1 MIDGRD
7 VPTDYYQ
14 VLGVPR
20 DAAPDDIKR
29 AYRRLARQY
38 HPDVSGNSEDQERF
52 KEVSNAYEVLS
63 DPRKREMYDLG
74 GDPLR
79 SSGAGAGGMGPEGFT
94 FTDIFDAFFGQ
105 QTAARGP
112 RSRTRRGQDALL
124 RVEVDLAAALFGT
137 TEEVQVDTAVA
148 CPRCHGGGTADG
160 AQLQTCDV
168 CRGRG
173 EISHVQR
180 SFLGQVMTTRPCP
193 QCRGYGTVNP
203 RPCPECAGD
212 GRVRTRRTLS
222 IQVPPGVD
230 SGTRLQLVGQG
241 EVGPGGGPAGDLYVE
256 VLVQPHP
263 VFSREGD
270 DLQCTLTLPMS
281 AAALGTTVELETLD
295 GPRVVEVPAGTQFG
309 ERIVLRGLGAPR
321 LRSTGRGDLVIF
333 VEVQTPTS
341 LDQRQRD
348 LLTELAGLRGEE
360 RVAGPSAPESDGG
373 FFSRLRGKF
382 T

>member
-1 MIDGRD
+1 
-7 VPTDYYQ
+7 VPTDYYA
-14 VLGVPR
+14 VLGVAK
-20 DAAPDDIKR
+20 DASADEIKR

-38 HPDVSGNSEDQERF
+38 HPDVSGDTADQERF

-79 SSGAGAGGMGPEGFT
+79 GSGGGPGGMPGDGFT

-105 QTAARGP
+105 ATTSRGP

-124 RVEVDLAAALFGT
+124 RMQIDLASALFGT
-137 TEEVQVDTAVA
+137 TEELQVDTAVA
-148 CPRCHGGGTADG
+148 CPTCGGGGTADG
-160 AQLQTCDV
+160 AEFVTCDV

-193 QCRGYGTVNP
+193 QCRGFGTVNP

-212 GRVRTRRTLS
+212 GRVRTRRTLNV
-222 IQVPPGVD
+222 QVPPGVD

-241 EVGPGGGPAGDLYVE
+241 EVGPGGGPPGDLYVE
-256 VLVQPHP
+256 VLVTPHP

-270 DLQCTLTLPMS
+270 DLLCTLPVPMS

-295 GPRVVEVPAGTQFG
+295 GVRTVEVPPGTQFG

-321 LRSTGRGDLVIF
+321 LRSSARGDLVVF
-333 VEVQTPTS
+333 VEVRTPTG
-341 LDQRQRD
+341 LDERQRV

-360 RVAGPSAPESDGG
+360 QVSGPTAPLAEGG
-373 FFSRLRGKF
+373 FFARLREKF
-382 T
+382 S

>member
-1 MIDGRD
+1 

-20 DAAPDDIKR
+20 DASADDIKR

-38 HPDVSGNSEDQERF
+38 HPDVSGNHEDQERF

-79 SSGAGAGGMGPEGFT
+79 GGGDGPGGMGDGFT

-105 QTAARGP
+105 TSSRGP

-124 RVEVDLAAALFGT
+124 RIEIDLADALFGSN
-137 TEEVQVDTAVA
+137 EEIQVDTAVA
-148 CPRCHGGGTADG
+148 CQTCGGSGTADG
-160 AQLQTCDV
+160 AEFVTCDV

-193 QCRGYGTVNP
+193 QCRGFGTVNP
-203 RPCPECAGD
+203 KPCPECAGD
-212 GRVRTRRTLS
+212 GRVRTRRSLT
-222 IQVPPGVD
+222 IEVPAGVD
-230 SGTRLQLVGQG
+230 TGTRLQLAGQG
-241 EVGPGGGPAGDLYVE
+241 EVGPGGGPPGDLYVE
-256 VLVQPHP
+256 VTVAPHP

-270 DLQCTLTLPMS
+270 HLACTLQVPMS
-281 AAALGTTVELETLD
+281 AAALGTTVDLETLD
-295 GPRVVEVPAGTQFG
+295 GQRTIEVPAGTQFG

-321 LRSTGRGDLVIF
+321 LRGSGRGDLNVF
-333 VEVQTPTS
+333 VEVRTPTG
-341 LDQRQRD
+341 LDDRQRD
-348 LLTELAGLRGEE
+348 LLAELATLRREE
-360 RVAGPSAPESDGG
+360 KVDGPTAEQPAGG
-373 FFSRLRGKF
+373 FFSRLREKF
-382 T
+382 S

>member
-1 MIDGRD
+1 

-20 DAAPDDIKR
+20 DASADDIKR

-38 HPDVSGNSEDQERF
+38 HPDVTGDAADSERF
-52 KEVSNAYEVLS
+52 KDVTNAYEVLS

-79 SSGAGAGGMGPEGFT
+79 QSGGQGGGMPGDGFT

-105 QTAARGP
+105 TSSRGP

-124 RVEVDLAAALFGT
+124 RVEVDLASAMFGT
-137 TEEVQVDTAVA
+137 EHEVQVDTAVT
-148 CPRCHGGGTADG
+148 CPTCGGHGTSDG
-160 AQLQTCDV
+160 SEFVTCDV

-193 QCRGYGTVNP
+193 QCRGFGTVNP
-203 RPCPECAGD
+203 RPCHECAGD
-212 GRVRTRRTLS
+212 GRVRTRRSLS
-222 IQVPPGVD
+222 IRVPPGVD
-230 SGTRLQLVGQG
+230 SGTRLQLTGEG
-241 EVGPGGGPAGDLYVE
+241 EVGPGGGPPGDLYVE
-256 VLVQPHP
+256 VVVTPHP

-270 DLQCTLTLPMS
+270 NLLCTLTVPMT

-295 GPRVVEVPAGTQFG
+295 GPRVVEVPPGTQFG

-321 LRSTGRGDLVIF
+321 LRSGGRGDLVVF
-333 VEVQTPTS
+333 VEVRTPTG
-341 LDQRQRD
+341 LDEQQRA
-348 LLTELAGLRGEE
+348 LLAELAQARHEE
-360 RVAGPSAPESDGG
+360 RVVAPTAGQPEGG
-373 FFSRLRGKF
+373 FFARLREKF
-382 T
+382 Q

>member
-1 MIDGRD
+1 M
-7 VPTDYYQ
+7 PTDYYE
-14 VLGVPR
+14 VLGVAR
-20 DAAPDDIKR
+20 DASADDIKR

-38 HPDVSGNSEDQERF
+38 HPDVNGNSDDQETF
-52 KEVSNAYEVLS
+52 KAVSNAYEVLS

-79 SSGAGAGGMGPEGFT
+79 SSSGAGPGGAAGDFT

-105 QTAARGP
+105 TSSRGP

-124 RVEVDLAAALFGT
+124 RIEVDLAAALFGT
-137 TEEVQVDTAVA
+137 TEEIQVDTAVA
-148 CPRCHGGGTADG
+148 CPTCQGAGTADG
-160 AQLQTCDV
+160 ADFVTCDV

-193 QCRGYGTVNP
+193 QCRGFGTVNP

-222 IQVPPGVD
+222 IEVPAGVD

-256 VLVQPHP
+256 VHVEPHP

-270 DLQCTLTLPMS
+270 DLQCTLRVPMS

-295 GPRVVEVPAGTQFG
+295 GPRTVQVAPGTQFG
-309 ERIVLRGLGAPR
+309 ERIVLPDLGAPR
-321 LRSTGRGDLVIF
+321 LRGRGRGDLNVV
-333 VEVQTPTS
+333 VEVQTPTGLS
-341 LDQRQRD
+341 DQQRD
-348 LLTELAGLRGEE
+348 LLAQLAAARGEE
-360 RVAGPSAPESDGG
+360 KVVGPTAEQPAGG

>member
-1 MIDGRD
+1 

-14 VLGVPR
+14 VLGVAR
-20 DAAPDDIKR
+20 DASAEEIKK

-38 HPDVSGNSEDQERF
+38 HPDVTGDANDQERF

-74 GDPLR
+74 ADPLR
-79 SSGAGAGGMGPEGFT
+79 SSGGGGPGGMPGDGFT

-105 QTAARGP
+105 NTGTRGP

-124 RVEVDLAAALFGT
+124 RIEVDLAGALFGA
-137 TEEVQVDTAVA
+137 EHEVQVDTAVA
-148 CPRCHGGGTADG
+148 CPTCHGQGTSDG
-160 AQLQTCDV
+160 SDYVTCDV

-193 QCRGYGTVNP
+193 QCRGFGTVNP
-203 RPCPECAGD
+203 RPCHECAGD
-212 GRVRTRRTLS
+212 GRVRTRRSLT
-222 IQVPPGVD
+222 IKVPPGVD
-230 SGTRLQLVGQG
+230 SGTRLQLTGEG

-256 VLVQPHP
+256 VLVTPHP

-270 DLQCTLTLPMS
+270 NLLCTLPVPMT
-281 AAALGTTVELETLD
+281 AAALGTSVELDTLD
-295 GPRVVEVPAGTQFG
+295 GPRVIEVPSGTQFG

-321 LRSTGRGDLVIF
+321 LRSSGRGDLVVF
-333 VEVQTPTS
+333 VEVLTPTG
-341 LDQRQRD
+341 LDERQRD
-348 LLTELAGLRGEE
+348 LLGELAAVRGEE
-360 RVAGPSAPESDGG
+360 RVAAPGGTAEGG
-373 FFSRLRGKF
+373 FFARLREKF
-382 T
+382 Q

>member
-1 MIDGRD
+1 M
-7 VPTDYYQ
+7 PTDYYQ

-20 DAAPDDIKR
+20 DASTDDIKR

-38 HPDVSGNSEDQERF
+38 HPDVSGADGDQERF

-79 SSGAGAGGMGPEGFT
+79 GSGGGPGGMGGDGFT

-105 QTAARGP
+105 TSGRGP

-124 RVEVDLAAALFGT
+124 RIEIDLAGALFGS
-137 TEEVQVDTAVA
+137 TEEIQVDTAVA
-148 CPRCHGGGTADG
+148 CQTCGGSGTADG
-160 AQLQTCDV
+160 AEFVTCDV

-193 QCRGYGTVNP
+193 QCRGFGTVNP
-203 RPCPECAGD
+203 KPCPECAGD
-212 GRVRTRRTLS
+212 GRVRTRRTLN
-222 IQVPPGVD
+222 IEVPPGVD
-230 SGTRLQLVGQG
+230 SGTRLQLAGQG
-241 EVGPGGGPAGDLYVE
+241 EVGPGGGPSGDLYVE
-256 VLVQPHP
+256 VTVRPHP

-270 DLQCTLTLPMS
+270 NLACTLPLPMS

-295 GPRVVEVPAGTQFG
+295 GQRTVEVPPGTQFG
-309 ERIVLRGLGAPR
+309 EQIVLRGLGAPR
-321 LRSTGRGDLVIF
+321 LRGSGRGDLNVF
-333 VEVQTPTS
+333 VEVRTPTG
-341 LDQRQRD
+341 LDDRQRD
-348 LLTELAGLRGEE
+348 LLAELAALRREE
-360 RVAGPSAPESDGG
+360 KVQGPTAEQPSGG
-373 FFSRLRGKF
+373 FFSRLREKF
-382 T
+382 S

>member
-1 MIDGRD
+1 
-7 VPTDYYQ
+7 VPTDYYE
-14 VLGVPR
+14 VLGVAR
-20 DAAPDDIKR
+20 DASADDIKR

-38 HPDVSGNSEDQERF
+38 HPDVNGNSDDQETF
-52 KEVSNAYEVLS
+52 KAVSNAYEVLS

-79 SSGAGAGGMGPEGFT
+79 SSSGAGPGGAAGDFT

-105 QTAARGP
+105 TSSRGP

-124 RVEVDLAAALFGT
+124 RIEVDLAAALFGT
-137 TEEVQVDTAVA
+137 TEEIQVDTAVA
-148 CPRCHGGGTADG
+148 CPTCQGAGTADG
-160 AQLQTCDV
+160 ADFVTCDV

-193 QCRGYGTVNP
+193 QCRGFGTVNP

-222 IQVPPGVD
+222 IEVPAGVD

-256 VLVQPHP
+256 VHVEPHP

-270 DLQCTLTLPMS
+270 DLQCTLRVPMS

-295 GPRVVEVPAGTQFG
+295 GPRTVQVAPGTQFG
-309 ERIVLRGLGAPR
+309 EHIVLPDLGAPR
-321 LRSTGRGDLVIF
+321 LRGRGRGDLNVV
-333 VEVQTPTS
+333 VEVQTPTGLS
-341 LDQRQRD
+341 DQQRD
-348 LLTELAGLRGEE
+348 LLAQLAAARGEE
-360 RVAGPSAPESDGG
+360 KVVGPTAEQPAGG

>member
-1 MIDGRD
+1 
-7 VPTDYYQ
+7 VPTDYYE
-14 VLGVPR
+14 VLGVAR
-20 DAAPDDIKR
+20 DASADDIKR

-38 HPDVSGNSEDQERF
+38 HPDVSGNAEDQEMF
-52 KEVSNAYEVLS
+52 KAVSNAYEVLS

-79 SSGAGAGGMGPEGFT
+79 GSGSGPGGMTGDGFT

-105 QTAARGP
+105 TSSRGP

-124 RVEVDLAAALFGT
+124 RVDVDLAAAMFGT
-137 TEEVQVDTAVA
+137 TEEIQVDTAVA
-148 CPRCHGGGTADG
+148 CPTCGGGGTSDG
-160 AQLQTCDV
+160 SEFVTCDV

-193 QCRGYGTVNP
+193 QCRGFGTVNP

-212 GRVRTRRTLS
+212 GRVRTRRTLN
-222 IQVPPGVD
+222 IEVPAGVD

-256 VLVQPHP
+256 VHVLEHP
-263 VFSREGD
+263 VYSREGD
-270 DLQCTLTLPMS
+270 DLQCSLHVPMA

-295 GPRVVEVPAGTQFG
+295 GTHDVVVPPGTQFG

-321 LRSTGRGDLVIF
+321 LRTNGRGDLNVF
-333 VEVQTPTS
+333 VEVETPTM
-341 LDQRQRD
+341 LDEQQRELLQR
-348 LLTELAGLRGEE
+348 LAAARGEE
-360 RVAGPSAPESDGG
+360 KVVGPTAEQPAGG

-382 T
+382 S

>member
-1 MIDGRD
+1 
-7 VPTDYYQ
+7 VPTDYYE
-14 VLGVPR
+14 VLGVAR
-20 DAAPDDIKR
+20 DASADDIKR

-38 HPDVSGNSEDQERF
+38 HPDVNGNSDDQETF
-52 KEVSNAYEVLS
+52 KAVSNAYEVLS

-79 SSGAGAGGMGPEGFT
+79 TSSGAGPGGAAGDFT

-105 QTAARGP
+105 TSSRGP

-124 RVEVDLAAALFGT
+124 RIEVDLAAALFGT
-137 TEEVQVDTAVA
+137 TEEIQVDTAVA
-148 CPRCHGGGTADG
+148 CPTCQGAGTADG
-160 AQLQTCDV
+160 ADFVTCDV

-193 QCRGYGTVNP
+193 QCRGFGTVNP

-222 IQVPPGVD
+222 IEVPAGVD

-256 VLVQPHP
+256 VHVEPHP

-270 DLQCTLTLPMS
+270 DLQCTLRVPMS

-295 GPRVVEVPAGTQFG
+295 GPRTVQVAPGTQFG
-309 ERIVLRGLGAPR
+309 ERIVLPDLGAPR
-321 LRSTGRGDLVIF
+321 LRGRGRGDLNVV
-333 VEVQTPTS
+333 VEVQTPTGLS
-341 LDQRQRD
+341 DQQRD
-348 LLTELAGLRGEE
+348 LLAQLAAARGEE
-360 RVAGPSAPESDGG
+360 KVVGPTAEQPAGG

>member
-1 MIDGRD
+1 M
-7 VPTDYYQ
+7 PTDYYE
-14 VLGVPR
+14 VLGVAR
-20 DAAPDDIKR
+20 DASADDIKR

-38 HPDVSGNSEDQERF
+38 HPDVNGNSDDQETF
-52 KEVSNAYEVLS
+52 KAVSNAYEVLS

-79 SSGAGAGGMGPEGFT
+79 TSSGAGPGGAAGDFT

-105 QTAARGP
+105 TSSRGP

-124 RVEVDLAAALFGT
+124 RIEVDLAAALFGT
-137 TEEVQVDTAVA
+137 TEEIQVDTAVA
-148 CPRCHGGGTADG
+148 CPTCQGAGTADG
-160 AQLQTCDV
+160 ADFVTCDV

-193 QCRGYGTVNP
+193 QCRGFGTVNP

-222 IQVPPGVD
+222 IEVPAGVD

-256 VLVQPHP
+256 VHVEPHP

-270 DLQCTLTLPMS
+270 DLQCTLRVPMS

-295 GPRVVEVPAGTQFG
+295 GPRTVQVAPGTQFG
-309 ERIVLRGLGAPR
+309 ERIVLPDLGAPR
-321 LRSTGRGDLVIF
+321 LRGRGRGDLNVV
-333 VEVQTPTS
+333 VEVQTPTGLS
-341 LDQRQRD
+341 DQQRD
-348 LLTELAGLRGEE
+348 LLAQLAAARGEE
-360 RVAGPSAPESDGG
+360 KVVGPTAEQPAGG

>member
-1 MIDGRD
+1 M
-7 VPTDYYQ
+7 PTDYYQ

-20 DAAPDDIKR
+20 DASADDIKR

-38 HPDVSGNSEDQERF
+38 HPDVTGSADDQERF
-52 KEVSNAYEVLS
+52 KEVSSAYEVLS

-79 SSGAGAGGMGPEGFT
+79 NGGAGPGGMPGDGFT

-105 QTAARGP
+105 TNSRGP

-124 RVEVDLAAALFGT
+124 RIQVDLASALFGS
-137 TEEVQVDTAVA
+137 TEQIQVDTAVA
-148 CPRCHGGGTADG
+148 CQRCEGSGTADG
-160 AQLQTCDV
+160 SEFVTCDV

-193 QCRGYGTVNP
+193 QCRGFGTVNP
-203 RPCPECAGD
+203 SPCPECAGD
-212 GRVRTRRTLS
+212 GRVRTRRTLN
-222 IQVPPGVD
+222 IEVPPGVD
-230 SGTRLQLVGQG
+230 SGTRLQLAGQG

-256 VLVQPHP
+256 VTVTPHP

-270 DLQCTLTLPMS
+270 DLACTLRVPMS

-295 GPRVVEVPAGTQFG
+295 GPRTVDVPPGTQFG

-321 LRSTGRGDLVIF
+321 LRASGRGDLAVL
-333 VEVQTPTS
+333 VEVLTPTG
-341 LDQRQRD
+341 LDDRQRE
-348 LLTELAGLRGEE
+348 LLAELASLRREE
-360 RVAGPSAPESDGG
+360 KVDGPTADEPSGG
-373 FFSRLRGKF
+373 FFSRLREKF
-382 T
+382 S

>member
-1 MIDGRD
+1 M
-7 VPTDYYQ
+7 PTDYYQ
-14 VLGVPR
+14 VLGVSR
-20 DAAPDDIKR
+20 DASADDIKR

-38 HPDVSGNSEDQERF
+38 HPDVTGGTHEDQEKF

-63 DPRKREMYDLG
+63 DPRKREVYDLG

-79 SSGAGAGGMGPEGFT
+79 SSGAGPGGMGAEGFT

-105 QTAARGP
+105 TSSRGP
-112 RSRTRRGQDALL
+112 RSRVRRGQDALL
-124 RVEVDLAAALFGT
+124 RIEVDLASAVFGT

-148 CPRCHGGGTADG
+148 CPTCGGAGTADG
-160 AQLQTCDV
+160 APFVTCDV

-193 QCRGYGTVNP
+193 QCRGFGTVNP
-203 RPCPECAGD
+203 NPCPDCAGD
-212 GRVRTRRTLS
+212 GRVRTRRTLN
-222 IQVPPGVD
+222 IEVPAGVD

-256 VLVQPHP
+256 VLLTPHP

-270 DLQCTLTLPMS
+270 DLLCTLPLPVT
-281 AAALGTTVELETLD
+281 AAALGTTVDLETFD
-295 GPRVVEVPAGTQFG
+295 GTQVVEVPAGTQFG

-321 LRSTGRGDLVIF
+321 LRGSGRGDLIVF
-333 VEVQTPTS
+333 VEVRTPVG
-341 LDQRQRD
+341 LDERQRGLLAD
-348 LLTELAGLRGEE
+348 LAAARGEE
-360 RVAGPSAPESDGG
+360 KVLGPTAEQPAGG
-373 FFSRLRGKF
+373 FFSRLRERF
-382 T
+382 S

>member
-1 MIDGRD
+1 
-7 VPTDYYQ
+7 VPTDYYE
-14 VLGVPR
+14 VLGVAR
-20 DAAPDDIKR
+20 DASADDIKR

-38 HPDVSGNSEDQERF
+38 HPDVNGNSDDQETF
-52 KEVSNAYEVLS
+52 KAVSNAYEVLS

-79 SSGAGAGGMGPEGFT
+79 SSSGAGPGGAAGDFT

-105 QTAARGP
+105 TSSRGP

-124 RVEVDLAAALFGT
+124 RIEVDLAAALFGT
-137 TEEVQVDTAVA
+137 TEEIQVDTAVA
-148 CPRCHGGGTADG
+148 CPTCQGAGTADG
-160 AQLQTCDV
+160 ADFVTCDV

-193 QCRGYGTVNP
+193 QCRGFGTVNP

-222 IQVPPGVD
+222 IEVPAGVD

-256 VLVQPHP
+256 VHVEPHP

-270 DLQCTLTLPMS
+270 DLQCTLRVPMS

-295 GPRVVEVPAGTQFG
+295 GPRTVQVAPGTQFG
-309 ERIVLRGLGAPR
+309 ERIVLPDLGAPR
-321 LRSTGRGDLVIF
+321 LRGRGRGDLNVV
-333 VEVQTPTS
+333 VEVQTPTGLS
-341 LDQRQRD
+341 DQQRD
-348 LLTELAGLRGEE
+348 LLAQLAAARGEE
-360 RVAGPSAPESDGG
+360 KVVGPTAEQPAGG

>member
-1 MIDGRD
+1 M
-7 VPTDYYQ
+7 PTDYYQ

-20 DAAPDDIKR
+20 DASADDIKR

-38 HPDVSGNSEDQERF
+38 HPDVSGNDEDQERF

-79 SSGAGAGGMGPEGFT
+79 GSGAGPGGMGDGFT

-105 QTAARGP
+105 TSSRGP

-124 RVEVDLAAALFGT
+124 RIEIDLADALFGSN
-137 TEEVQVDTAVA
+137 EEIQVDTAVA
-148 CPRCHGGGTADG
+148 CQTCGGAGTADG
-160 AQLQTCDV
+160 AEFVTCDV

-193 QCRGYGTVNP
+193 QCRGFGTVNP
-203 RPCPECAGD
+203 KPCPECAGD
-212 GRVRTRRTLS
+212 GRVRTRRSLT
-222 IQVPPGVD
+222 IEVPAGVD
-230 SGTRLQLVGQG
+230 TGTRLQLAGQG
-241 EVGPGGGPAGDLYVE
+241 EVGPGGGPPGDLYVE
-256 VLVQPHP
+256 VTVAPHP

-270 DLQCTLTLPMS
+270 HLACTLQVPMS

-295 GPRVVEVPAGTQFG
+295 GQRTIEVPAGTQFG

-321 LRSTGRGDLVIF
+321 LRGSGRGDLSVF
-333 VEVQTPTS
+333 VEVRTPTG
-341 LDQRQRD
+341 LDDRQRD
-348 LLTELAGLRGEE
+348 LLAELAALRREE
-360 RVAGPSAPESDGG
+360 KVDGPTAEQPAGG
-373 FFSRLRGKF
+373 FFSRLREKF
-382 T
+382 S

>member
-1 MIDGRD
+1 

-20 DAAPDDIKR
+20 DASADDIKR
-29 AYRRLARQY
+29 AYRRLARQH
-38 HPDVSGNSEDQERF
+38 HPDVSGNADDQERF

-79 SSGAGAGGMGPEGFT
+79 SSGTSAGPGGTAGDFT

-105 QTAARGP
+105 TSSRGP

-124 RVEVDLAAALFGT
+124 RMEIDLAAALFGT
-137 TEEVQVDTAVA
+137 AQEIQVDTAVA
-148 CPRCHGGGTADG
+148 CPTCSGAGTSDG
-160 AQLQTCDV
+160 SDFVTCDV

-193 QCRGYGTVNP
+193 QCRGFGTVNP
-203 RPCPECAGD
+203 RPCAECAGD
-212 GRVRTRRTLS
+212 GRVRTRRTLN
-222 IQVPPGVD
+222 IEVPAGVD
-230 SGTRLQLVGQG
+230 SGTRLQLVGEG

-256 VLVQPHP
+256 VTVRPHP

-270 DLQCTLTLPMS
+270 NLTCTLKVPMS

-295 GPRVVEVPAGTQFG
+295 GPRDIEVPAGTQFG
-309 ERIVLRGLGAPR
+309 ERVVLRGLGAPH
-321 LRSTGRGDLVIF
+321 LRSSGRGDLQVF
-333 VEVQTPTS
+333 VEVRTPTS
-341 LDQRQRD
+341 LDDRQRD
-348 LLTELAGLRGEE
+348 LLRELAAVRGEE
-360 RVAGPSAPESDGG
+360 KVVGPTADRPAGG
-373 FFSRLRGKF
+373 FFTRLRDKF
-382 T
+382 S

>member
-1 MIDGRD
+1 M
-7 VPTDYYQ
+7 PTDHYQ
-14 VLGVPR
+14 VLGVPK
-20 DAAPDDIKR
+20 DASADDIKR

-38 HPDVSGNSEDQERF
+38 HPDVSHETADQEKF
-52 KEVSNAYEVLS
+52 KAVSNAYEVLS

-79 SSGAGAGGMGPEGFT
+79 SSGAGAGPGGMAGDGFT

-105 QTAARGP
+105 TNQRGP

-124 RVEVDLAAALFGT
+124 RMQIDLAAAVFGT

-148 CPRCHGGGTADG
+148 CSTCGGAGTSDG
-160 AQLQTCDV
+160 SEFQTCDV

-193 QCRGYGTVNP
+193 QCRGFGSVNP
-203 RPCPECAGD
+203 RPCHECAGD
-212 GRVRTRRTLS
+212 GRVRTRRTLN
-222 IQVPPGVD
+222 IEVPAGVD

-256 VLVQPHP
+256 VQVAPHP

-270 DLQCTLTLPMS
+270 DLQCTLPVPMS
-281 AAALGTTVELETLD
+281 AAGLGTTVELETLD
-295 GPRVVEVPAGTQFG
+295 GPRVVEVPSGTQFG

-321 LRSTGRGDLVIF
+321 LRSSGRGDLVVF
-333 VEVQTPTS
+333 VEVRTPTG
-341 LDQRQRD
+341 LDERQRD
-348 LLTELAGLRGEE
+348 LLRELASVRGEE
-360 RVAGPSAPESDGG
+360 DVVGPTAEEPAGG
-373 FFSRLRGKF
+373 FFSRLREKF
-382 T
+382 S

>member
-1 MIDGRD
+1 
-7 VPTDYYQ
+7 VPTDYYE

-20 DAAPDDIKR
+20 DASADDIKR
-29 AYRRLARQY
+29 AYRRLARQH
-38 HPDVSGNSEDQERF
+38 HPDVSENADDQERF

-79 SSGAGAGGMGPEGFT
+79 SSGASGGPGGMGGDFT

-105 QTAARGP
+105 TSSRGP

-124 RVEVDLAAALFGT
+124 RMEVDLASALFGT
-137 TEEVQVDTAVA
+137 TQEIQVDTAVA
-148 CPRCHGGGTADG
+148 CPTCSGAGTSDG
-160 AQLQTCDV
+160 SDFVTCDV

-193 QCRGYGTVNP
+193 QCRGFGTVNP
-203 RPCPECAGD
+203 HPCPECAGD
-212 GRVRTRRTLS
+212 GRVRTRRTLN
-222 IQVPPGVD
+222 IEVPAGVD
-230 SGTRLQLVGQG
+230 SGTRLQLVGEG

-256 VLVQPHP
+256 VTVRAHP

-270 DLQCTLTLPMS
+270 DLVCTLTVPMS

-295 GPRVVEVPAGTQFG
+295 GPRVVEVPPGTQFG
-309 ERIVLRGLGAPR
+309 ERIVLRGLGAPH
-321 LRSTGRGDLVIF
+321 LRSSGRGDLRVL
-333 VEVQTPTS
+333 VEVHTPTA
-341 LDQRQRD
+341 LDERQRD
-348 LLTELAGLRGEE
+348 LLRELASVRGEE
-360 RVAGPSAPESDGG
+360 KVVGPTADRPAGG
-373 FFSRLRGKF
+373 FFTRLRDKF
-382 T
+382 S